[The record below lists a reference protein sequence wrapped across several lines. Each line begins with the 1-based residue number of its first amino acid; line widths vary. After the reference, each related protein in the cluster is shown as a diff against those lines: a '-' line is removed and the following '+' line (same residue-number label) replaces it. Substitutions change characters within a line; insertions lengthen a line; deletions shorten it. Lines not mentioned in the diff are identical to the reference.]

1 MTFRIDNFAR
11 YSQAKAERQAWRLR
25 QDMKVYREERDLRL
39 LHRLGTEGLVRP
51 VIEDSSDSSEEGEEE
66 HCSDEELKP
75 HLLVKA
81 EMSPQEE
88 ALPPPPPEVVIK
100 SEIPDVDCND
110 DFNDMMDYGGG
121 GESTDDEA
129 LPLKKKSK
137 KRKTKDLSGGVT
149 KKKRKTKEQSGG
161 VAKKKRKTKE
171 KSVAKEKKKSEVP
184 CPVGGYHGPQ
194 PPQEKEEVFPLIDD
208 DYDYKRGTG
217 HYPPKNWNTTWS
229 WKQCTGNFIGLLS
242 FSTLLTSV
250 WIKHTRYPKWPNTP
264 EFLKKILDRGNLDD
278 DFTLG
283 TTRSGAPK
291 LLYRGHL
298 FYRFKETYQRRC
310 KGNIVKWYCMQGQC
324 KSVKASGIDCKVSY
338 HALPLI

>member
-66 HCSDEELKP
+66 QSSDEELKP

-171 KSVAKEKKKSEVP
+171 KSVAKEKKKNEVP
-184 CPVGGYHGPQ
+184 CPVGGYRGPQ

-217 HYPPKNWNTTWS
+217 HYPPKN
-229 WKQCTGNFIGLLS
+229 CEYDVEL
-242 FSTLLTSV
+242 
-250 WIKHTRYPKWPNTP
+250 
-264 EFLKKILDRGNLDD
+264 
-278 DFTLG
+278 
-283 TTRSGAPK
+283 
-291 LLYRGHL
+291 
-298 FYRFKETYQRRC
+298 ETMHR
-310 KGNIVKWYCMQGQC
+310 
-324 KSVKASGIDCKVSY
+324 
-338 HALPLI
+338 